1 MDISTISNIVLS
13 TLSFVL
19 AVISI
24 VLVRITLVQNN
35 KILAQNNKM
44 IEEANRPYITIS
56 FDAITTSNRNNY
68 FVIKNY
74 GNSAGHI
81 LQFQYPDELKTSE
94 QGNHL
99 YNEQFDA
106 VIGMTLFPG
115 QAKLLPWNIVKF
127 TKPVDFEIVYRSNF
141 SKKEYSECVSI
152 DAEKLNHIP
161 ICRPPKTKTPEEF
174 QNGLIC
180 AIYDLIEKHI

>member
-13 TLSFVL
+13 ILSFIL

-24 VLVRITLVQNN
+24 IFLKITLVQNN
-35 KILAQNNKM
+35 KIL
-44 IEEANRPYITIS
+44 EEANRPYITIS

-81 LQFQYPDELKTSE
+81 LKFQYPDELKTSE

-106 VIGMTLFPG
+106 IIGITLAPG
-115 QAKLLPWNIVKF
+115 QAKLLPWNIVQF
-127 TKPVDFEIVYRSNF
+127 SEPLDFEIVYRSNF
-141 SKKEYSECVSI
+141 SEKEYSESVSLNVK
-152 DAEKLNHIP
+152 KLNHIP
-161 ICRPPKTKTPEEF
+161 ICRPSKTKTSEEF
-174 QNGLIC
+174 QNDLIC